1 MTEIVELPA
10 GRRASYHVTG
20 RGIPA
25 LLFSGS
31 GASCLRQHSVLFPFV
46 LRSYVIDLPR
56 AAEDSPE
63 ERARRYEEAR
73 DAIGLHRVVVFGHAS
88 GAAAALAYA
97 AMYPEHTAACVA
109 VAPVAYWP
117 VGRAGVHPLLERV
130 SCRTLIVAGEL
141 DLFGG
146 PAQARPI
153 AQRVPQAELV
163 VLPDCGRRP
172 PVEAPGGYRQVVL
185 DFLRG

>member
-1 MTEIVELPA
+1 MTQIVELPA
-10 GRRASYHVTG
+10 GRRGGYDVAG

-25 LLFSGS
+25 LLFPGS
-31 GASCLRQHSVLFPFV
+31 GVACQRQYSVLFPFV
-46 LRSYVIDLPR
+46 LRTYLFDLPG
-56 AAEDSPE
+56 AAEHDPE

-73 DAIGLHRVVVFGHAS
+73 SAIGLRRVVVFGHAS

-109 VAPVAYWP
+109 VAPDGAD
-117 VGRAGVHPLLERV
+117 ACPLLEGV

-141 DLFGG
+141 DLIRG
-146 PAQARPI
+146 PAQARLV
-153 AQRVPQAELV
+153 AQRIRRSELV
-163 VLPDCGRRP
+163 VLPGCGRLP
-172 PVEAPGGYRQVVL
+172 AVEAPGGYRQVVL